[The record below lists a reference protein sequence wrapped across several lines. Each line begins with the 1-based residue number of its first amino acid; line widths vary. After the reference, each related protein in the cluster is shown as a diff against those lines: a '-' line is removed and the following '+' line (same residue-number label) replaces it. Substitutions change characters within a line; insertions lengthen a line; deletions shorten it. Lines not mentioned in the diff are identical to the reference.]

1 MLVPDASCLIEALI
15 DGPLRVGVL
24 QRLSSDPEQIAPHI
38 VDVEVLGVLIG
49 FSRRGLIDET
59 TARRA
64 MLDLREWPCQRV
76 PHGPFLER
84 AWELR
89 HNVRGWDAV
98 YVALAEVLDAT
109 LLTKDARL
117 ARASGPRCSIEL
129 IR

>member
-15 DGPLRVGVL
+15 DGPLRLGVL
-24 QRLSSDPEQIAPHI
+24 QRLASDPDQMAPHI
-38 VDVEVLGVLIG
+38 LDIEVLGVIIG

-59 TARRA
+59 SSRRA
-64 MLDLREWPCQRV
+64 LFELKQWPCERV

-98 YVALAEVLDAT
+98 YVAVAEAFDAT
-109 LLTKDARL
+109 LLTKDGRL
-117 ARASGPRCSIEL
+117 ARATGPRCSIEL
-129 IR
+129 IS